1 MPAVQFFSLFL
12 NCIPLNCKNQAKN
25 YSILLFLDCMD
36 FRERLRDEIA
46 FSGLSNKEV
55 AARAGIT
62 IRSLVS
68 YVSSQACIP
77 SAEVAVRL
85 ARVLNTSVEYLV
97 SGEKSRGSQDST
109 NEDERKLLYVY
120 KNLPESQRK
129 LLLAVADDISKY
141 LGH

>member
-1 MPAVQFFSLFL
+1 
-12 NCIPLNCKNQAKN
+12 
-25 YSILLFLDCMD
+25 MD

-109 NEDERKLLYVY
+109 NEEERKLLYVY

-129 LLLAVADDISKY
+129 LLLAVADDISKC

>member
-1 MPAVQFFSLFL
+1 
-12 NCIPLNCKNQAKN
+12 
-25 YSILLFLDCMD
+25 MD

-55 AARAGIT
+55 AAKAGIT

-85 ARVLNTSVEYLV
+85 AKVLNTSVEYLV
-97 SGEKSRGSQDST
+97 TGENSKTSWENS
-109 NEDERKLLYVY
+109 NEESRKLLYVY
-120 KNLPESQRK
+120 KNLPEAQRK
-129 LLLAVADDISKY
+129 LLLAVAEDISKC